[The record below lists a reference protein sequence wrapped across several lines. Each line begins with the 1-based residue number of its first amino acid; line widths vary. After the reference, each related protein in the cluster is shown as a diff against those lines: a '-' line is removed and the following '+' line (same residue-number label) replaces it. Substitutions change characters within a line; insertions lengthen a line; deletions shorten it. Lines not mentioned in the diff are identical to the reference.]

1 MYLVLIL
8 TRAPKIGD
16 SLSRAAWSGVIF
28 GLGLA
33 MAAGAFA
40 FA

>member
-8 TRAPKIGD
+8 TRAPKIGAR
-16 SLSRAAWSGVIF
+16 LSRMAWSGAAF

-33 MAAGAFA
+33 VAAGAFA
-40 FA
+40 LG

>member
-8 TRAPKIGD
+8 TKAPKIGKN
-16 SLSRAAWSGVIF
+16 LSRMAWSGVVF

-40 FA
+40 LA